1 MKRSEALRKLN
12 AHAGAIKALGAIS
25 LYLFGS
31 TARNKANAGSDIDLF
46 IDLRPVRTLQ
56 RPRFGRSQT
65 ITGGGSWR
73 RGGPH
78 HAQRAP
84 SVGSQKG
91 RGRGNAAFLDG
102 RPLALATHP
111 RHVRKHSRNRKGHRR
126 QSLSRYQRSWL
137 LRSAIERG
145 IEVISEASRHL
156 GRDLK
161 AQHEDVRWKDIAGI
175 GNILRHEYR
184 HIDAAIIW
192 RTVKN
197 DLPPL
202 KDALLA
208 LKASLK

>member
-1 MKRSEALRKLN
+1 MAARSPLLRIHDMLESIRGIEK
-12 AHAGAIKALGAIS
+12 AIAGKT
-25 LYLFGS
+25 F
-31 TARNKANAGSDIDLF
+31 RD
-46 IDLRPVRTLQ
+46 
-56 RPRFGRSQT
+56 
-65 ITGGGSWR
+65 
-73 RGGPH
+73 
-78 HAQRAP
+78 
-84 SVGSQKG
+84 
-91 RGRGNAAFLDG
+91 
-102 RPLALATHP
+102 
-111 RHVRKHSRNRKGHRR
+111 
-126 QSLSRYQRSWL
+126 YQRSWL

-161 AQHEDVRWKDIAGI
+161 AQHGDVRWKDIAGI
-175 GNILRHEYR
+175 GNILRHEYQ